1 MVEWKVQYLPPP
13 CSKMEV
19 QSCGKQKHSY
29 KMHHHCSSVQVSSR
43 ESHLPPEL
51 KFQCHWTQ
59 SLATAQ
65 TMWWIFLN
73 APLKW
78 AALTWKL
85 NVQNVWAAGR
95 RGRKVAGRHVDAA
108 RLFKAEF
115 ERPKARWRTS
125 SGWESLIVFVT
136 ASSYRAANWF
146 VLQSLW
152 RNEPPYCEKL
162 FSSNIK
168 HTHLWQGGNTSLA
181 DFHRC

>member
-1 MVEWKVQYLPPP
+1 MPQ
-13 CSKMEV
+13 
-19 QSCGKQKHSY
+19 
-29 KMHHHCSSVQVSSR
+29 HCSSVQVSSR

-51 KFQCHWTQ
+51 KFQCHWAQ
-59 SLATAQ
+59 SLATTQ

-95 RGRKVAGRHVDAA
+95 RGRKVAGRHVDAV

-152 RNEPPYCEKL
+152 RNEPPYCETL

-168 HTHLWQGGNTSLA
+168 RTSDRVA
-181 DFHRC
+181 TQA